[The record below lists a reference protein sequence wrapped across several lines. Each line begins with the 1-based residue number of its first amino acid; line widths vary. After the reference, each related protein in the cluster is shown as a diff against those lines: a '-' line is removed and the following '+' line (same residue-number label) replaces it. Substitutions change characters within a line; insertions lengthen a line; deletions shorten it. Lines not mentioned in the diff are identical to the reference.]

1 MQALKYYTSFIYKS
15 SFKYILTPGTQTF
28 PNPFPCPSKGWSK
41 QIPAGPG
48 EGGNG
53 QRGASVGTVWDGL
66 GQKRGFGCWKLAA
79 FYRHLDQ
86 PAHIPFPQRSSTRII
101 LTGCAWSPF
110 PGGWCRS
117 DTRLCPDLRPG
128 TFQGPAFP
136 AIPSRASGQAWAG
149 TSPGSPLLGH
159 GTEVTETAAGKAGEI
174 KREQLLPKRLVGRP
188 CTDAEP
194 GAARPQPPRGSP
206 GSRDSSR
213 PFSHSLHPSIH
224 PFTGN
229 AAGVNGNALVNKDL
243 QEPNVTMLSKGV
255 LTVQLLLD

>member
-1 MQALKYYTSFIYKS
+1 M
-15 SFKYILTPGTQTF
+15 
-28 PNPFPCPSKGWSK
+28 
-41 QIPAGPG
+41 
-48 EGGNG
+48 
-53 QRGASVGTVWDGL
+53 GTVWDGL

-86 PAHIPFPQRSSTRII
+86 PAQIPFPQRSSTRII

-117 DTRLCPDLRPG
+117 DTRLCSDLRPG

-194 GAARPQPPRGSP
+194 GAARPRPPRGSP

-224 PFTGN
+224 PSIHRERRRSQWKCSCKQGLTRTQRDN
-229 AAGVNGNALVNKDL
+229 AFKRSFDCAIVAGLGASDAPSSL
-243 QEPNVTMLSKGV
+243 
-255 LTVQLLLD
+255 